1 MSTKLINS
9 LVKEKKQLWNFVFPS
24 KVLGR
29 KTTLGGVGEQALK
42 IKLSTTKTYP
52 HLDIS
57 GFLNW
62 EHYDEFTKEELAL
75 VDALLNELG
84 IDPSSL

>member
-1 MSTKLINS
+1 MKSIISS
-9 LVKEKKQLWNFVFPS
+9 LVKGKKQLWNFVFPN

-29 KTTLGGVGEQALK
+29 EASLGGIGKQALK

-52 HLDIS
+52 HLDVS

-62 EHYDEFTKEELAL
+62 EHYDEFTKEEKAL
-75 VDALLNELG
+75 VDALIKELN

>member
-1 MSTKLINS
+1 MKSIINS
-9 LVKEKKQLWNFVFPS
+9 LVKGKKQLWNFVFPT

-29 KTTLGGVGEQALK
+29 QASLGGVGKQALK

-52 HLDIS
+52 HLDIA

-62 EHYDEFTKEELAL
+62 EHYDEFTKEEKAL
-75 VDALLNELG
+75 VDALLKELG